1 MPQHMRLDV
10 LLVAANYNYGR
21 IGMQNVKTKPMT
33 GSEIAGVLQVSRMAV
48 SQTLK
53 RALRKIYTMLK
64 KRNKHLDSFEVAVMM
79 SEILC
84 VSLDDECEVNK
95 FFNLFPA
102 NIKKEIERHAEKRI
116 RNFNQAMC

>member
-1 MPQHMRLDV
+1 MRLDV
-10 LLVAANYNYGR
+10 LLVAAKYDHRR
-21 IGMQNVKTKPMT
+21 IGMQNVYVRTKPMS
-33 GSEIAGVLQVSRMAV
+33 GSEIAEVLSVSRMAV

-53 RALRKIYTMLK
+53 RALKKIYSMLR
-64 KRNKHLDSFEVAVMM
+64 KRNKHLDSFEIAVMM

-102 NIKKEIERHAEKRI
+102 KIKEEIESHAEKRI